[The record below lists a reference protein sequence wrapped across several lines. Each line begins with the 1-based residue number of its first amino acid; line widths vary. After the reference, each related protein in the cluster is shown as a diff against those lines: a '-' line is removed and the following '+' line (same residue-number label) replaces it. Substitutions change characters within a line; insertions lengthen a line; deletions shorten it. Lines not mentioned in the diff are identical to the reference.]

1 MRLRLKAG
9 LVIYIA
15 KFDKCPGNYG
25 YILIVNCVDVL
36 GIFDIFNSADI
47 VNIMNIVDILN
58 NLNNFR
64 SVDHIVLDCPYQLS
78 SRGEAEGL
86 VLKWCVIDAIFL
98 YVQFQTVNYW

>member
-1 MRLRLKAG
+1 MGLRLRLKAG

-36 GIFDIFNSADI
+36 GIFDIFSSADI

-58 NLNNFR
+58 NLNN
-64 SVDHIVLDCPYQLS
+64 SQVCGSYCP
-78 SRGEAEGL
+78 GL
-86 VLKWCVIDAIFL
+86 PLP
-98 YVQFQTVNYW
+98 TE